1 METINIY
8 VEGNIGT
15 GKSTFLKYLEDNLPK
30 DKFNMIYEP
39 VDQWTNLTDS
49 QGKNILE
56 HFYEDQNAWAF
67 PFQMNSFISR
77 VKNIEEVSQMRPK
90 RINII
95 ERSVYTDRNC
105 FALNCFNDGKINEI
119 EFKVYTQWHDWLCKH
134 FNIKPSGFIYIKTP
148 PNECSERILRRSRG
162 GEGGIPVEYLT
173 NLGDLHDQWLD
184 KEENVFNIEMEHNL
198 YDNKEKMDKIMEDLK
213 EYLDKLN

>member
-1 METINIY
+1 MAAMNIY

-15 GKSTFLKYLEDNLPK
+15 GKSTFLSYLEKNLDPE
-30 DKFNMIYEP
+30 KFNIIYEP
-39 VDQWTNLTDS
+39 VDQWTALSDS
-49 QGKNILE
+49 NGKNILE
-56 HFYEDQNAWAF
+56 HFYEDQFKWAF

-77 VKNIEEVSQMRPK
+77 VKNIEEISNLRPQK
-90 RINII
+90 INII
-95 ERSVYTDRNC
+95 ERSVYTDKNC

-148 PNECSERILRRSRG
+148 PGECSERIERRSRG

-173 NLGDLHDQWLD
+173 NLGNLHDKWLEN
-184 KEENVFNIEMEHNL
+184 EENVFNIDMEHNL
-198 YDNKEKMDKIMEDLK
+198 YENKEKMEKIMEDLN
-213 EYLDKLN
+213 EYFDKLN